1 MVSHYDCLRKTACC
15 YKKIALHIFVI
26 FLFDAHSLNSKY
38 GVDRSFTLLKFK
50 EINIT
55 DLIRGSV
62 KEMPRNKTNNKSD
75 VHYLTAI
82 SPNEKKELAAR
93 PCKSCSEVK
102 RKESL
107 YECNVR
113 REKPSSCVIE
123 CFKIYHSKE

>member
-1 MVSHYDCLRKTACC
+1 MVSHYDCLRKTACW
-15 YKKIALHIFVI
+15 YKKIALHIFVT

-62 KEMPRNKTNNKSD
+62 KEMPGNKTNNKSD

-123 CFKIYHSKE
+123 CVKIYHSKE